1 MSRVSTSSLHAP
13 LFSFPSPHHPLY
25 LLLPSIPLRFP
36 PRLASSLRRQPEI
49 SEFVWNSLPVLLG
62 AIEADRPSTTTDG
75 RRQRSGRS
83 WDARPRRSE
92 RADEQNASG
101 SCHGAIPLRAPSSA
115 PPSASAP
122 SPCVAPLRR
131 SSPRPRFSRTPASM
145 QTLLSARRRFAT
157 RPLTLRVNHLHVRTK
172 SMKFSMRN
180 YFSLSSHHRCAVV
193 MRLVDKLLF
202 HLPSTKLL
210 LSALFVARSLA
221 FVPSDA
227 TRSYNALKDDD

>member
-92 RADEQNASG
+92 RASG
-101 SCHGAIPLRAPSSA
+101 RAECEWIMPRRYSTPGPLLRSAVGVGAVPLRCSAAPLQPETSVLAHSGVHADSPLREATGRDQTSDTASQSSA
-115 PPSASAP
+115 CTIFPQTVWNFLYEITILFRHITCVRWSCGWFGRQIMVP
-122 SPCVAPLRR
+122 SPSPLR
-131 SSPRPRFSRTPASM
+131 SLHRTHLFPPALLDS
-145 QTLLSARRRFAT
+145 TLL
-157 RPLTLRVNHLHVRTK
+157 
-172 SMKFSMRN
+172 
-180 YFSLSSHHRCAVV
+180 
-193 MRLVDKLLF
+193 
-202 HLPSTKLL
+202 
-210 LSALFVARSLA
+210 
-221 FVPSDA
+221 
-227 TRSYNALKDDD
+227 